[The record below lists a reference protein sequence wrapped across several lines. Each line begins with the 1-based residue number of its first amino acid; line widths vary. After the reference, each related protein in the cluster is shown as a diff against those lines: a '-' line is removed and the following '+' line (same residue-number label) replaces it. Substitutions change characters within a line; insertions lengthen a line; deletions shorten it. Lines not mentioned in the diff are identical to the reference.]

1 MENLT
6 LIKKFKNAKFIQFSP
21 NGDYIVAVSRNQIIV
36 IDANSLNEI
45 TVYNGL
51 KDPGMIAFAV
61 HDGKVFASKSAYKKL
76 TLIELGDDL
85 KAKSYRVTTSDEPQD
100 FNIHFSPDNKKIIT
114 GIYNIYNNTISL
126 LDLETSRIE
135 NVKVYENAFVNKIQ
149 YSDVDDI
156 FLFSVFEREGR
167 IIDGEVYS
175 ITTLLKW
182 KYPFD
187 THEPIRMTTE
197 LIVAWDDIS
206 YNQETK
212 KFALY
217 DSREKTLIITDYTL
231 KNECLRYNVT
241 DRRSGYFSRLN
252 WSLDGKYIVL
262 TFLNSVKIINAQ
274 NAKCIKELKVSSGL
288 YSEFSSDGNL
298 LLIGTYKV
306 GYLIDVSD
314 LSYLQSGCT

>member
-1 MENLT
+1 L
-6 LIKKFKNAKFIQFSP
+6 
-21 NGDYIVAVSRNQIIV
+21 Y
-36 IDANSLNEI
+36 
-45 TVYNGL
+45 
-51 KDPGMIAFAV
+51 
-61 HDGKVFASKSAYKKL
+61 
-76 TLIELGDDL
+76 
-85 KAKSYRVTTSDEPQD
+85 
-100 FNIHFSPDNKKIIT
+100 
-114 GIYNIYNNTISL
+114 
-126 LDLETSRIE
+126 
-135 NVKVYENAFVNKIQ
+135 
-149 YSDVDDI
+149 
-156 FLFSVFEREGR
+156 
-167 IIDGEVYS
+167 
-175 ITTLLKW
+175 
-182 KYPFD
+182 

-314 LSYLQSGCT
+314 LSYLSIRMYIIMKNELCLKTQNSYCQKSKIKIE